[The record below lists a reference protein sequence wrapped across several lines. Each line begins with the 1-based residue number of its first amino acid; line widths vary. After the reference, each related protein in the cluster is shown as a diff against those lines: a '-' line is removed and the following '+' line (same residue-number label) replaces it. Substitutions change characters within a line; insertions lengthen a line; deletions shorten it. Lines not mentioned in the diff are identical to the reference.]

1 MSLSG
6 KILGLLLASLA
17 LASCGGGGG
26 SDGGA
31 FSPPESS
38 KLELSATRTTLPVN
52 VWGYEPIQYGNPTQ
66 AEVTMTWR
74 NPDGSLVN
82 GQDIHVSIAPTNI
95 AVLSCLVDGDECT
108 DGNAL
113 FGSMVVKG
121 TNGRATI
128 FVNSFTTAGTATFTA
143 TGTDP
148 NTNRS
153 VSATLTFKVVSGT
166 GTQPASIQL
175 SANPGHVYLPGSGA
189 SSSSMISALIYD
201 GAGQLVPDPAT
212 GNGGFDNIQF
222 EVVGGA
228 SRGTLST
235 TSVAGPVSGAV
246 VTSHTV
252 HGIANASFSAGS
264 EQGPVQIK
272 ATTDRADGNV
282 SNGITDPVSST
293 ITVVVS
299 DGELFSLVL
308 TSPTTDDITVNPVS
322 DNVSSEVVPP
332 SPDGSYSMT
341 VSALA
346 TDRQGNPVP
355 PGTVIEFG
363 LVDSPMSGFPT
374 SGAGAFLIMGND
386 GNPQEGGKLFTAPGG
401 HFRTAGGGTGP
412 GDTLLVFGKQV
423 EGNSDL
429 ESARQ
434 VATVNSETSLT
445 VTYPFNPND
454 TTGHTVDYGPVLPY
468 VIGRAQEGNIGAR
481 GTTDANG
488 VARTTLNYPVSR
500 LGKGAYIWAR
510 GAGAPVNGTPRL
522 VTTISGG
529 GFAGVA
535 PGYLVVDQTPITGN
549 AVVPVEVCLYDA
561 LGAPIQGVHIR
572 FGFSGLGAG
581 TGSVDGQAGSG
592 RLATPTGGNGCAIA
606 VVATS
611 GVVSGGESE
620 PELVFSAGARVP
632 ALRVPIAPP
641 EGGLVLQAAPSTL
654 GGSGGLVTLSLADS
668 SGNPVS
674 GAQIGVSCEA
684 GASAGLIAPTDAN
697 GRTSVTIT
705 GDLDAY
711 GSANSAKCTFTQG
724 EASAEVTLQGRDLC
738 STNPTHMQCADVI
751 LQAVPSSLGG
761 SGGRVVL
768 YLTDAGGGP
777 IAGIKLQVACTAGA
791 SAGVVEPTNA
801 SGQTAVT
808 ISANLDSYGEEKSAT
823 CTFTSPA
830 PSQASTVVYVQGSDL
845 CTPSSSDPRCGDAA
859 ERATLSLLILDET
872 SGGDAV
878 VSIGST
884 PAGINPASCRLTAT
898 ASAAAC
904 SATFDMD
911 QLVALSV
918 TGGSSLEWGGE
929 CTGSGAVTTVTMSG
943 NKSCTLTVKAP

>member
-1 MSLSG
+1 MSFPG

-26 SDGGA
+26 NGGS

-38 KLELSATRTTLPVN
+38 KLELTATRTTLPVN
-52 VWGYEPIQYGNPTQ
+52 VWGYQPIQYGNPTQ

-82 GQDIHVSIAPTNI
+82 GQDIHVSIAPTNV

-166 GTQPASIQL
+166 GPQPASIQL

-189 SSSSMISALIYD
+189 SSSSMISAHVYD

-264 EQGPVQIK
+264 EQGPVQIR

-308 TSPTTDDITVNPVS
+308 TSPTTNDITVNPVS
-322 DNVSSEVVPP
+322 DNVSSEVVAP

-363 LVDSPMSGFPT
+363 LVDSPMSGFPN
-374 SGAGAFLIMGND
+374 SGAGDFLIAGND
-386 GNPQEGGKLFTAPGG
+386 GNPQEGGRLFTAPSG

-412 GDTLLVFGKQV
+412 GDTLLVFGKEV

-522 VTTISGG
+522 VTAISRG
-529 GFAGVA
+529 GFAGIA
-535 PGYLVVDQTPITGN
+535 PGVLVVNQTPLPGN
-549 AVVPVEVCLYDA
+549 TTTLVEVCLYDA
-561 LGAPIQGVHIR
+561 LGAAIQGAHIG
-572 FGFSGLGAG
+572 FGFTNLGLGRGSIDGIQTAGVFARPTGTSGCTSGELQTSGLSADGEEPTVTFTAG
-581 TGSVDGQAGSG
+581 
-592 RLATPTGGNGCAIA
+592 P
-606 VVATS
+606 
-611 GVVSGGESE
+611 
-620 PELVFSAGARVP
+620 RVP
-632 ALRVPIAPP
+632 ALPVPIAV
-641 EGGLVLQAAPSTL
+641 GGSLILQASPSTVT
-654 GGSGGLVTLSLADS
+654 GNGQAVTLRLTDS
-668 SGNPVS
+668 SGHGVA
-674 GAQIGVSCEA
+674 GAQLSGTCTGGA
-684 GASAGLIAPTDAN
+684 GIMGMLGATDAN
-697 GRTSVTIT
+697 GEATVKISTSGIALSCPGDDAKT
-705 GDLDAY
+705 GT
-711 GSANSAKCTFTQG
+711 CTFQTG
-724 EASAEVTLQGRDLC
+724 LQGG
-738 STNPTHMQCADVI
+738 PTATVT
-751 LQAVPSSLGG
+751 AVGG
-761 SGGRVVL
+761 F
-768 YLTDAGGGP
+768 YAGGGVSP
-777 IAGIKLQVACTAGA
+777 P
-791 SAGVVEPTNA
+791 EP
-801 SGQTAVT
+801 
-808 ISANLDSYGEEKSAT
+808 
-823 CTFTSPA
+823 SPCDD
-830 PSQASTVVYVQGSDL
+830 G
-845 CTPSSSDPRCGDAA
+845 
-859 ERATLSLLILDET
+859 
-872 SGGDAV
+872 
-878 VSIGST
+878 
-884 PAGINPASCRLTAT
+884 NP
-898 ASAAAC
+898 
-904 SATFDMD
+904 
-911 QLVALSV
+911 
-918 TGGSSLEWGGE
+918 
-929 CTGSGAVTTVTMSG
+929 
-943 NKSCTLTVKAP
+943 